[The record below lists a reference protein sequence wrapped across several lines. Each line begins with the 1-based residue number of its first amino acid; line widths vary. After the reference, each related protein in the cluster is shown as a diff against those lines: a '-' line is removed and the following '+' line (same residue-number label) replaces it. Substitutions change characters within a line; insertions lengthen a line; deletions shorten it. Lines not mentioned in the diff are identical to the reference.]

1 MTLDEV
7 KAAMQAAVDALN
19 NLDVTAAPVVDDEDE
34 EVDIVTKSGKVKK
47 FVIPTE

>member
-7 KAAMQAAVDALN
+7 KAAMQAAMNAVN
-19 NLDVTAAPVVDDEDE
+19 SLDTTPAPVVHPDDT
-34 EVDIVTKSGKVKK
+34 EVDIIRSDGSVQK